1 MDNLWLCVAI
11 LLGMTLVI
19 GLAQPFAQPQMNVL
33 QTACFACASVL
44 GLAIGFW
51 SFGSWLLKT
60 GMSLVARALIS
71 YRSQKLIGQ
80 HSQVVFFSSYGDLRP
95 YSGSGGFPVPP
106 GPGAAGPSSALRV
119 AAAAAALARLA
130 RDVGVA
136 AAAGTTR
143 RQTQKCW
150 LIG

>member
-1 MDNLWLCVAI
+1 MALCGHHLGDDAGHWPCAAFCPAADERPADGLLW
-11 LLGMTLVI
+11 M
-19 GLAQPFAQPQMNVL
+19 
-33 QTACFACASVL
+33 CFGVGDL
-44 GLAIGFW
+44 FLAIGFW

-80 HSQVVFFSSYGDLRP
+80 HSQVVFFSSCGDLRP

-106 GPGAAGPSSALRV
+106 GPGAAGAGGPLRV